1 MALNTLLNVVLR
13 YLSSVLGCVHAM
25 VNPMVNLRRLK
36 ENLQELGLSYH
47 GVEPR
52 NGAQV
57 FQPSAKALYPL
68 SHLTRLTFTI
78 LAALFTL

>member
-1 MALNTLLNVVLR
+1 
-13 YLSSVLGCVHAM
+13 M
-25 VNPMVNLRRLK
+25 VNPMVNLGRLK

-68 SHLTRLTFTI
+68 SQLLV
-78 LAALFTL
+78 